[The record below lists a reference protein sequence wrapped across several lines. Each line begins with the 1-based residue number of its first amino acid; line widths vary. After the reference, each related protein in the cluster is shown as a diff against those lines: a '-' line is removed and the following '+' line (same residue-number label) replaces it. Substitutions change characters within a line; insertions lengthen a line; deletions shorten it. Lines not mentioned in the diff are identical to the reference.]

1 MIISIGGFLI
11 DVMQVLII
19 YPVLFFLILIGFAA
33 LAGFTWVCLTPGVCL
48 THGGDHVFTIPRILS
63 SSRRKNT
70 KGEDAGA
77 L

>member
-1 MIISIGGFLI
+1 MIINVGGYLI

-19 YPVLFFLILIGFAA
+19 YPMMFFLILIGFAA
-33 LAGFTWVCLTPGVCL
+33 IAGFTWVCLTSGICL
-48 THGGDHVFTIPRILS
+48 TPGGDPVFSIPRIL

-70 KGEDAGA
+70 KVEDAGA